1 MPEKP
6 DEVRDETPEAELEE
20 EHAGSRMPFLGHLT
34 ELRGR
39 LMKAGIAVF
48 ILFVAAFFF
57 KEQIY
62 QLLKAPLAPHLPAG
76 SKLIYTSP
84 QELFFTY
91 MKVSFLA
98 AVVAASP
105 VIFYQIWRFISPGLY
120 ERERKMA
127 WPFVII
133 SSLLFISGAVFC
145 YLVVFPFAFAFFMS
159 LATDEIV
166 PMLKVNEYLSFSSS
180 LLFLFGLTFE
190 TPLVLYFMAKL
201 GIVNAGKLRKNRRY
215 AILII
220 FVVAAVATPTPD
232 VITQIL
238 MAAPLMLLYEFSI
251 LLIARAER
259 QKTLAEQA
267 AEAAEAAAEH
277 GEEKSA

>member
-6 DEVRDETPEAELEE
+6 AAIRDETLEE
-20 EHAGSRMPFLGHLT
+20 EQEEEREGSRMPFLEHLT
-34 ELRGR
+34 ELRTR
-39 LMKAGIAVF
+39 LTRAGIAVF

-57 KEQIY
+57 KEELY
-62 QLLKAPLAPHLPAG
+62 HFLKAPLAPHLPAG

-98 AVVAASP
+98 AVVVASP
-105 VIFYQIWRFISPGLY
+105 VIFYQLWRFISPGLY
-120 ERERKMA
+120 EHERRLA

-133 SSLLFISGAVFC
+133 SSALFISGAVFC

-166 PMLKVNEYLSFSSS
+166 PMLKVNEYLSFSAT
-180 LLFLFGLTFE
+180 LLFLFGITFE

-201 GIVNAGKLRKNRRY
+201 GVVNAAKLRKNRRY
-215 AILII
+215 AILLIFII
-220 FVVAAVATPTPD
+220 AAVVTPTPD

-238 MAAPLMLLYEFSI
+238 MAGPLMLLYEFSI
-251 LLIARAER
+251 LLIARAEK
-259 QKTLAEQA
+259 QKALAE
-267 AEAAEAAAEH
+267 AEAADQEPA
-277 GEEKSA
+277 

>member
-6 DEVRDETPEAELEE
+6 AEVRDETPEEELEE
-20 EHAGSRMPFLGHLT
+20 EQDGSRMPFLEHLT

-39 LMKAGIAVF
+39 LTKAGIAVF
-48 ILFVAAFFF
+48 ILFIAAFFF
-57 KEQIY
+57 KEELY
-62 QLLKAPLAPHLPAG
+62 QFLKAPLAPHLPAG

-91 MKVSFLA
+91 MKVAFLA
-98 AVVAASP
+98 AVVVASP
-105 VIFYQIWRFISPGLY
+105 VIFYQLWRFISPGLY
-120 ERERKMA
+120 ERERKMV

-133 SSLLFISGAVFC
+133 SSVLFISGAFFC
-145 YLVVFPFAFAFFMS
+145 YMVVFPFAFAFFMS
-159 LATDEIV
+159 LATDDIV
-166 PMLKVNEYLSFSSS
+166 PMLKVNEYLSFSAT

-201 GIVNAGKLRKNRRY
+201 GIVNAAKLRKNRRY

-220 FVVAAVATPTPD
+220 FIVAAVATPTPD
-232 VITQIL
+232 VVTQCL

-251 LLIARAER
+251 LLIARAEK
-259 QKTLAEQA
+259 QKALADQ
-267 AEAAEAAAEH
+267 AEAESSDESAA
-277 GEEKSA
+277 